1 MEKIITREKVE
12 ERIPFCFGV
21 VQRIA
26 DDLNVSRSAV
36 ANFLDL
42 PENSDLKEIVKSEKK
57 RIKDYAEMTVIKRLL
72 GGDIETA
79 KWYMTNFSSGKPINA
94 PKPYKPKK
102 AKDNDYLIVSIDAK
116 SIRHREF
123 AFAALDYADGKLPGA
138 VTKHLPYEAREEL
151 GLIKEEPNNLLNDAN
166 GKPANASVQETQKE
180 TEEEIEKQIERNRKI
195 RERNKGKSGHEV
207 YEEFKRN
214 WKKK

>member
-1 MEKIITREKVE
+1 MDKIITREKVE

-42 PENSDLKEIVKSEKK
+42 TENSDLKEIVKSEKK

-102 AKDNDYLIVSIDAK
+102 AKDNNYLIVSIEGQAN
-116 SIRHREF
+116 RHREF
-123 AFAALDYADGKLPGA
+123 CFGALDYADGKRAGA
-138 VTKHLPYEAREEL
+138 NTKYLPYEAKEEL
-151 GLIKEEPNNLLNDAN
+151 GLINSEPAKQLNDAD
-166 GKPANASVQETQKE
+166 GKTVNPVTSE

>member
-102 AKDNDYLIVSIDAK
+102 AKDNDYLIVSINAK
-116 SIRHREF
+116 SERHREF

-151 GLIKEEPNNLLNDAN
+151 GLIKEQPNNLLSDAN
-166 GKPANASVQETQKE
+166 GKPANGSVNE
-180 TEEEIEKQIERNRKI
+180 TEEEIEKRIERNRKI

-214 WKKK
+214 WKKR

>member
-1 MEKIITREKVE
+1 MDKIITRKKVE

-36 ANFLDL
+36 ANFLNL

-102 AKDNDYLIVSIDAK
+102 AKDNDYLIVSIEAK
-116 SIRHREF
+116 SERHREF
-123 AFAALDYADGKLPGA
+123 AFARLDYADGKLPGA

-151 GLIKEEPNNLLNDAN
+151 GLIKEEPKNLLNDAD
-166 GKPANASVQETQKE
+166 GKSVNPITHE
-180 TEEEIEKQIERNRKI
+180 TEEEIEKRIERNRKI